1 MNTIDYQLAFFR
13 YRVLLIS
20 EAHSLETI
28 VSYNQHSSVPFNV
41 ESNRLG
47 ICLKKKKYLLFFF
60 KDHIYYFFPQF

>member
-47 ICLKKKKYLLFFF
+47 ICLKKKNVSIVLF
-60 KDHIYYFFPQF
+60 

>member
-20 EAHSLETI
+20 ESHSLETI

-41 ESNRLG
+41 ESNRLE
-47 ICLKKKKYLLFFF
+47 ICLKKKNVSIVLF
-60 KDHIYYFFPQF
+60 